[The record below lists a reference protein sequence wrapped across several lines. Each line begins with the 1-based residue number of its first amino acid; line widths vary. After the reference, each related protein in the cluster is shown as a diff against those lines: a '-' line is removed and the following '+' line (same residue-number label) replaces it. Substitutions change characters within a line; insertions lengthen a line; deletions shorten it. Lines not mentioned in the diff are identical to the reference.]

1 MSTHTSWMSLA
12 SCQSVDPETFFPSS
26 TGIPGQREVERA
38 VLICRSCPVI
48 LECQE
53 YSKKFARG
61 NGVWGGIYKGR
72 HAPRPPGRPKR
83 REPWPINH
91 GTVAGYQQHH
101 KQGVPLCEE
110 CVSANKAYRRARRT
124 A

>member
-1 MSTHTSWMSLA
+1 MSTNTSWMSSA
-12 SCQSVDPETFFPSS
+12 ACQFVDPEVFYP
-26 TGIPGQREVERA
+26 TGVGVAGQREAARA
-38 VLICRSCPVI
+38 VLVCKSCPVMAD
-48 LECQE
+48 CAE

-61 NGVWGGIYKGR
+61 WGVWGGVHKGSR
-72 HAPRPPGRPKR
+72 SARPPGRPKR
-83 REPWPINH
+83 REPWPIKH

>member
-1 MSTHTSWMSLA
+1 LNA
-12 SCQSVDPETFFPSS
+12 S
-26 TGIPGQREVERA
+26 
-38 VLICRSCPVI
+38 
-48 LECQE
+48 E

-72 HAPRPPGRPKR
+72 HAPRRPGRPKR
-83 REPWPINH
+83 AEPWPINH

-101 KQGVPLCEE
+101 KQGVPLCEA